1 MKIEKNDKKIK
12 KSKIIIIIIILMIS
26 IFFIFLKNSNNK
38 LYQDI
43 LFLKYLKSGAKEEII
58 EKKNIK
64 EYKKDIK
71 EYKFNVKYK
80 ELEFK
85 NINLIET
92 INKKTLI
99 NEKIAPGVEGTF
111 KIIITANADTRY
123 YVEFKNIN
131 EKPKNLKFE
140 NLEKREIVDDIEE
153 FNNNLN
159 GKIKK
164 GEEKVITIHWF
175 WEYENKEEGNIQDT
189 KDSLN
194 IDKYQFNI
202 KAYGEK
208 EI

>member
-1 MKIEKNDKKIK
+1 MKIEKKDKKIK
-12 KSKIIIIIIILMIS
+12 KGKIIIIIIIIIIS

-58 EKKNIK
+58 EKKNVR
-64 EYKKDIK
+64 

-80 ELEFK
+80 ELELK
-85 NINLIET
+85 NINLLET

-111 KIIITANADTRY
+111 KIIITANADTSY
-123 YVEFKNIN
+123 NVEFKNIN

-140 NLEKREIVDDIEE
+140 NIEKKEIVDDLEE
-153 FNNNLN
+153 FNNNLK

-175 WEYENKEEGNIQDT
+175 WEYENKKEGNIQDT